1 MINVYNYLPNYQ
13 QGLKKTLKFGLE
25 LADFLVLVYR
35 EFGLA
40 PWQKICLVTTDR
52 TVVDHDKFKELQ
64 DNSTL
69 YLLQSKDQDLQVAA
83 EEAINFVPHYNTLIE
98 SGTFEYFAEGQKS
111 LPCSL
116 AELVDN
122 SLSATAK
129 NTGVRTI
136 EIRLLFDKTFAVV
149 VLDNGCGMTSKQ
161 LNNWAVYRLSKFTR
175 ENSTF
180 ESEREGY
187 TRPEPVRRSLN
198 SDISYF
204 GVGGKQAAFHI
215 GNSVRMITKPRNS
228 PDVHELV
235 LSKDEFEKKEKNK
248 EDVYK
253 GTILNRKP
261 GDFSHITHEERYLQD
276 IIKEET
282 RKESFTAVVITGV
295 CPDHIKYLKD
305 DFHEWTRRL
314 AHIYH
319 YYIHGVD
326 GNHKT
331 DQSQKSDV
339 SPKID
344 ILVTLREKPPKGL
357 RQKNLREVQ
366 DDLQT
371 LYINSAVDTFEFK
384 ATTSDGGSLDGIL
397 RYHPFLYD
405 KETYPKDPIAPQA
418 AVEED
423 DDENQSGTMNQA
435 RGKRDIFE
443 CFWNGRLIPYTTISE
458 FDWCRWPNKSTLP
471 LECFSRF
478 SGVLFTNDKFRVNAS
493 KQKFMDL
500 ELKLRH
506 KDTHFTPVFNVQKA
520 SKNRNIQKEF
530 MQWLEK
536 CHSQFDKQ
544 VKFLGYS
551 KTVTRTDVPTK
562 KLQHPWAVF
571 SAIELDGKTYKAG
584 DLVKSQRTQPIY
596 YGKVNT
602 FFLYGDHEGN
612 VFATG
617 GEVEITR
624 VPEALYDNYTRTIP
638 ISKIDRSATIESIKR
653 NIETDIDKLPEK
665 LCVTWPEGNALPQ
678 NAVISAG
685 TPLGPLAVEILNRN
699 DKSISS
705 RIQTGVQGGGIKLN
719 VGLKIFLRGAKEVK
733 QPKQICHF
741 RAPYVPVHGHWFKK
755 IGSLTNLGNY
765 TLTLQAEVSDN
776 ANNKA
781 ITSYGGRQ
789 LPSYEHKFTVKE
801 GNAENFTIGPL
812 NPSLRIGVPFSI
824 PTQMTDIYGHPTKPP
839 PNLQPVLECSDLE
852 VSFET
857 TATSGNSFTIKGVK
871 VIGEVQNYQ
880 QTKRFDLKV
889 TLPGLKNQT
898 QTIKISPFPSNP
910 HSLLVKPEVK
920 PVKVENGNPAS
931 FNVEVHDEA
940 GNITANAKQIVR
952 CQIPG
957 LKLAVTDCSS
967 SGTGQ
972 IVTEPINLK
981 IINGEPQML
990 QAKFD
995 MPSQKHVVAVTT
1007 ELKVMPSCRVSRME
1021 LFCEGEERLELKN
1034 KEKIQW
1040 QAGGVL
1046 ENLFFKLYDES
1057 GKEVEVTP
1065 EIASNIKVNWTGD
1078 FDQRALIMGRLPDV
1092 QVPTKVKEERF
1103 HQVSYR
1109 DHSVSFSFTIV
1120 PCPDEPARLKAT
1132 VPENTVKLGEC
1143 VTTPIKL
1150 KLVDQYDN
1158 VTNSLTSDCVTSMA
1172 VEAEGLDKSNIAFI
1186 WEESSGSI
1194 KVSGVRFNSGPLGT
1208 REVCFICGDYTEQIN
1223 FKVTA
1228 GIPTKLKLLSG
1239 PEMPLQIL
1247 NGTGISTPFVVQ
1259 LCDKWGNPSPD
1270 QRVVVETRASP
1281 STVKVTTSVTSQP
1294 VDAEGKAAFTVTS
1307 VKGLKGYYQLEFVGC
1322 FNRKPIPGPHVNFNI
1337 IPDPNK
1343 PDKLSVNYDTSARFL
1358 AGGTFPVFSVAVLSD
1373 AGSAMTAFKSA
1384 DLSMWYWSGESMTR
1398 PETATMLM
1406 CSKPMENDNKSR
1418 YYFRDKKIPQ
1428 SVGTYTIQ
1436 FSLKI
1441 EKTEVVFSNQI
1452 IVNVV
1457 ANQPVKLGPECQPQI
1472 PVVSYS
1478 RDIANRTL
1486 VENMTLKIMD
1496 QYGNPTGQNLNGKV
1510 LVSIKCPDG
1519 EQSRNLP
1526 VLEVASTVEI
1536 NLKDG
1541 STHIERLAIREN
1553 SPGENGRKYIL
1564 IFKPEVVMPPT
1575 SLSPFELPFHFYDD
1589 SENQRKVS
1597 ELTKKK
1603 DELTDNYEKL
1613 NNKCS
1618 VLARLREL
1626 HTKNVLDANKKE
1638 EALKR
1643 GLEERGIPVLQPS
1656 SIQNIDS
1663 LLQQN
1668 ADEKKTIEDI
1678 NRRVFPLPNRSG
1690 PDILGMVGHL
1700 AHISNDKAA
1709 WVISWHLSSEM
1720 DCVITKTTAEAQRIF
1735 HSEHGRQQVM
1745 ALDSIYVNPRSQ
1757 GPLPHIKN
1765 GRELFSPVGNPLYA
1779 RNLLIYTTEEESCER
1794 VFKNI
1799 LGNTILMDDIE
1810 SATNYRKAVIEKGS
1824 YCPTILTLDGNR
1836 LSASGKFGGAQN
1848 KAPHEE
1854 RVKKFGAPLPQ
1865 RYQDLQKERELL
1877 IQFRSAL
1884 EKKKDEDDKRN
1895 NTILKLSETRQQKEE
1910 TKAELQEIERQ
1921 LASVR
1926 SGKRGPEDISEPSG
1940 LMIKRPRRRSRD
1952 LPEMF

>member
-1 MINVYNYLPNYQ
+1 
-13 QGLKKTLKFGLE
+13 
-25 LADFLVLVYR
+25 
-35 EFGLA
+35 
-40 PWQKICLVTTDR
+40 WQKFCLVTTDR
-52 TVVDHDKFKELQ
+52 TVVDHELQ

-69 YLLQSKDQDLQVAA
+69 YLLQSEDQDLPVAA
-83 EEAINFVPHYNTLIE
+83 EEVINFVPHYNTLIE

-180 ESEREGY
+180 EREDY

-215 GNSVRMITKPRNS
+215 GNSVRMISKPRSS
-228 PDVHELV
+228 PDVHELA

-253 GTILNRKP
+253 GTILNRKVR
-261 GDFSHITHEERYLQD
+261 DFNERHCSQLCHLLKYSDDTAITECVEGGQEVEYRTLVDNFVTWCRENQLLLSDFYL
-276 IIKEET
+276 
-282 RKESFTAVVITGV
+282 F
-295 CPDHIKYLKD
+295 
-305 DFHEWTRRL
+305 F
-314 AHIYH
+314 
-319 YYIHGVD
+319 YYCFL
-326 GNHKT
+326 
-331 DQSQKSDV
+331 Q
-339 SPKID
+339 
-344 ILVTLREKPPKGL
+344 VTLREKPPKGL

-405 KETYPKDPIAPQA
+405 KETFPQDGCASVFLAP
-418 AVEED
+418 VEEE
-423 DDENQSGTMNQA
+423 DDENQSGTMNRA

-443 CFWNGRLIPYTTISE
+443 CFWNGRLIPYTTVSE
-458 FDWCRWPNKSTLP
+458 FDWCRRPPKSTLP

-506 KDTHFTPVFNVQKA
+506 KDTLFTPVFNVQK
-520 SKNRNIQKEF
+520 EF
-530 MQWLEK
+530 LQWLEK

-544 VKFLGYS
+544 VKFLGYVD
-551 KTVTRTDVPTK
+551 TVKRPDVSIK
-562 KLQHPWAVF
+562 KSQSPWAVF
-571 SAIELDGKTYKAG
+571 SAIELDGKIYKAG
-584 DLVKSQRTQPIY
+584 DLVKSKKTQPIY
-596 YGKVNT
+596 YGKVNK
-602 FFLYGDHEGN
+602 FFLYGDHEGD

-624 VPEALYDNYTRTIP
+624 V
-638 ISKIDRSATIESIKR
+638 SKKLVLKCDRDHRFVSR
-653 NIETDIDKLPEK
+653 LPEK
-665 LCVTWPEGNALPQ
+665 LCVKWPEGNPLPK
-678 NAVISAG
+678 NAVIPAG
-685 TPLGPLAVEILNRN
+685 TPLGNVLLLLLFPLLL
-699 DKSISS
+699 K
-705 RIQTGVQGGGIKLN
+705 N
-719 VGLKIFLRGAKEVK
+719 VSFNA
-733 QPKQICHF
+733 
-741 RAPYVPVHGHWFKK
+741 
-755 IGSLTNLGNY
+755 GSLTNLGKY
-765 TLTLQAEVSDN
+765 TLTLQAELSEN
-776 ANNKA
+776 SK
-781 ITSYGGRQ
+781 TSYGGRQ
-789 LPSYEHKFTVKE
+789 LPSYKHKFTVKE
-801 GNAENFTIGPL
+801 GNAEIFTIGPL
-812 NPSLRIGVPFSI
+812 NPSLRIGMPFNI

-839 PNLQPVLECSDLE
+839 PNIQPVLECSDLE

-857 TATSGNSFTIKGVK
+857 TATSGNSFTIEGVK

-880 QTKRFDLKV
+880 QTRSFDLKL
-889 TLPGLKNQT
+889 TLPGLKKQT
-898 QTIKISPFPSNP
+898 QTIKISPFPGNP

-920 PVKVENGNPAS
+920 PVKVENGNPVS
-931 FNVEVHDEA
+931 FNVEVRDEA

-952 CQIPG
+952 CQVRDFGVPG

-967 SGTGQ
+967 TGTGQ

-995 MPSQKHVVAVTT
+995 MPSQKHVVAITT
-1007 ELKVMPSCRVSRME
+1007 ELKVMPSCRVSWME

-1034 KEKIQW
+1034 EEKIQW

-1046 ENLFFKLYDES
+1046 ENLVFKLYDES

-1065 EIASNIKVNWTGD
+1065 EIASNIKVNWTGVI
-1078 FDQRALIMGRLPDV
+1078 DQRALIMGRLPDV
-1092 QVPTKVKEERF
+1092 QVPTKVQEERF

-1109 DHSVSFSFTIV
+1109 DHSVSFSFTI
-1120 PCPDEPARLKAT
+1120 
-1132 VPENTVKLGEC
+1132 
-1143 VTTPIKL
+1143 L
-1150 KLVDQYDN
+1150 KLVDHYDN

-1186 WEESSGSI
+1186 WESSGSV
-1194 KVSGVRFNSGPLGT
+1194 KVSGVRFTSGPLGT
-1208 REVCFICGDYTEQIN
+1208 REVCFSYGDYTEQIN
-1223 FKVTA
+1223 FKVMA

-1259 LCDKWGNPSPD
+1259 LCDEWENPSPD

-1281 STVKVTTSVTSQP
+1281 STAKVSCR
-1294 VDAEGKAAFTVTS
+1294 DKGKAAFTVTN
-1307 VKGLKGYYQLEFVGC
+1307 VKGLK
-1322 FNRKPIPGPHVNFNI
+1322 KPIPGPHVNFNI

-1358 AGGTFPVFSVAVLSD
+1358 AGGTFPGF
-1373 AGSAMTAFKSA
+1373 
-1384 DLSMWYWSGESMTR
+1384 
-1398 PETATMLM
+1398 
-1406 CSKPMENDNKSR
+1406 KPMENDSKSC

-1428 SVGTYTIQ
+1428 SVGTYTVQ
-1436 FSLKI
+1436 FSLRI

-1519 EQSRNLP
+1519 EQSTNLP
-1526 VLEVASTVEI
+1526 LLEEVSTVEI

-1541 STHIERLAIREN
+1541 STHIERLAIRES
-1553 SPGENGRKYIL
+1553 SPGENGRRYIL
-1564 IFKPEVVMPPT
+1564 IFKPEVVMPPS
-1575 SLSPFELPFHFYDD
+1575 SLSPFELPFHFYND

-1603 DELTDNYEKL
+1603 DELSDNYEKL
-1613 NNKCS
+1613 NKKCS
-1618 VLARLREL
+1618 LL
-1626 HTKNVLDANKKE
+1626 
-1638 EALKR
+1638 
-1643 GLEERGIPVLQPS
+1643 
-1656 SIQNIDS
+1656 IQNIDS

-1678 NRRVFPLPNRSG
+1678 PRRVFPMANRSG
-1690 PDILGMVGHL
+1690 PDILGKVGHL
-1700 AHISNDKAA
+1700 AHISDEKAA
-1709 WVISWHLSSEM
+1709 LVISWHLSSEM

-1735 HSEHGRQQVM
+1735 RSEYGRQQVM

-1779 RNLLIYTTEEESCER
+1779 RNLLIYTAEEESCEH

-1810 SATNYRKAVIEKGS
+1810 SATNYRKAVRI
-1824 YCPTILTLDGNR
+1824 YCPTILTRDGNR

-1848 KAPHEE
+1848 KAPHEDM
-1854 RVKKFGAPLPQ
+1854 VKKFGTPLPQ
-1865 RYQDLQKERELL
+1865 LLYCYFCCWIELL

-1895 NTILKLSETRQQKEE
+1895 NTILKLSETRQEMEE
-1910 TKAELQEIERQ
+1910 TKTELQEIERQ
-1921 LASVR
+1921 L
-1926 SGKRGPEDISEPSG
+1926 GKIVFIEALHKMDRAFH
-1940 LMIKRPRRRSRD
+1940 KRCVSC
-1952 LPEMF
+1952 LHT

>member
-1 MINVYNYLPNYQ
+1 
-13 QGLKKTLKFGLE
+13 
-25 LADFLVLVYR
+25 
-35 EFGLA
+35 
-40 PWQKICLVTTDR
+40 ICLVTTDR

-261 GDFSHITHEERYLQD
+261 GDFSHITHEESYLQD

-305 DFHEWTRRL
+305 DFHEWTRQL

-326 GNHKT
+326 GNHKM
-331 DQSQKSDV
+331 DQSQKSDA

-384 ATTSDGGSLDGIL
+384 ATTSDGGSLEGIL

-405 KETYPKDPIAPQA
+405 KETYPKDPTS
-418 AVEED
+418 VEED

-435 RGKRDIFE
+435 RRKRDIFE
-443 CFWNGRLIPYTTISE
+443 CFWNGRLIPYTTVSE
-458 FDWCRWPNKSTLP
+458 FDWCCRPAKSTLP

-506 KDTHFTPVFNVQKA
+506 KDTLFTPVFNVQKDF
-520 SKNRNIQKEF
+520 I
-530 MQWLEK
+530 QWLEK

-544 VKFLGYS
+544 VKFLGYL

-562 KLQHPWAVF
+562 KMQHPWAVY
-571 SAIELDGKTYKAG
+571 SAIELDGKIYKAG
-584 DLVKSQRTQPIY
+584 DLVKSQRTQPTY
-596 YGKVNT
+596 YGKVNK

-624 VPEALYDNYTRTIP
+624 MPEGLYDNYTRTIP
-638 ISKIDRSATIESIKR
+638 ISKIDRSATIGIVLKCDRDHRFVSR
-653 NIETDIDKLPEK
+653 LPEK

-678 NAVISAG
+678 HAVIPAG

-719 VGLKIFLRGAKEVK
+719 VGLKIFLRG
-733 QPKQICHF
+733 
-741 RAPYVPVHGHWFKK
+741 K
-755 IGSLTNLGNY
+755 IRCSLTNLGNY
-765 TLTLQAEVSDN
+765 TLTLQAEISDN

-839 PNLQPVLECSDLE
+839 PNLRSPSLSIS
-852 VSFET
+852 VS
-857 TATSGNSFTIKGVK
+857 G
-871 VIGEVQNYQ
+871 
-880 QTKRFDLKV
+880 
-889 TLPGLKNQT
+889 
-898 QTIKISPFPSNP
+898 NP

-952 CQIPG
+952 CQVRDFGIPG

-1034 KEKIQW
+1034 NEKIQW

-1057 GKEVEVTP
+1057 GKKVEVTP

-1078 FDQRALIMGRLPDV
+1078 IDQRALIMGRLPDV
-1092 QVPTKVKEERF
+1092 QVPTKVQEERF

-1109 DHSVSFSFTIV
+1109 DHSVSFSFTI
-1120 PCPDEPARLKAT
+1120 
-1132 VPENTVKLGEC
+1132 
-1143 VTTPIKL
+1143 
-1150 KLVDQYDN
+1150 
-1158 VTNSLTSDCVTSMA
+1158 
-1172 VEAEGLDKSNIAFI
+1172 
-1186 WEESSGSI
+1186 SSGSI

-1281 STVKVTTSVTSQP
+1281 STVKVK
-1294 VDAEGKAAFTVTS
+1294 GKAAFTVTN
-1307 VKGLKGYYQLEFVGC
+1307 VKGLK
-1322 FNRKPIPGPHVNFNI
+1322 KPIPGPHVNFNI

-1398 PETATMLM
+1398 PETTVNESFKSCKKM
-1406 CSKPMENDNKSR
+1406 CHCGL
-1418 YYFRDKKIPQ
+1418 FHCRDKKIPQ

-1478 RDIANRTL
+1478 RYIANRTL

-1526 VLEVASTVEI
+1526 VLEVASTVEL

-1564 IFKPEVVMPPT
+1564 IFKPEVVMSPT
-1575 SLSPFELPFHFYDD
+1575 SLSPFELPFHFYDGKWLLITQLSYAND
-1589 SENQRKVS
+1589 LWICWIKNALGTNQK
-1597 ELTKKK
+1597 
-1603 DELTDNYEKL
+1603 
-1613 NNKCS
+1613 
-1618 VLARLREL
+1618 
-1626 HTKNVLDANKKE
+1626 
-1638 EALKR
+1638 
-1643 GLEERGIPVLQPS
+1643 IPH
-1656 SIQNIDS
+1656 IQNIDS

-1735 HSEHGRQQVM
+1735 RSEHGRQQVM
-1745 ALDSIYVNPRSQ
+1745 ALDSIYVHPRRE

-1810 SATNYRKAVIEKGS
+1810 SATNYRKAVIEKGN
-1824 YCPTILTLDGNR
+1824 YCPTILTRDGNR

-1848 KAPHEE
+1848 KAPHED
-1854 RVKKFGAPLPQ
+1854 RVKRFGAPLPQ
-1865 RYQDLQKERELL
+1865 LLYCCFCCWIELL

-1895 NTILKLSETRQQKEE
+1895 TTILKLSETRQQMEE
-1910 TKAELQEIERQ
+1910 TKAELDEIERR
-1921 LASVR
+1921 L
-1926 SGKRGPEDISEPSG
+1926 GKILHKHS
-1940 LMIKRPRRRSRD
+1940 IKWTMLSTNVVSC
-1952 LPEMF
+1952 LHT

>member
-52 TVVDHDKFKELQ
+52 TVVDHDKFIEELQ

-180 ESEREGY
+180 ERESSEREGY

-261 GDFSHITHEERYLQD
+261 GDFSHITHEESYLQD

-282 RKESFTAVVITGV
+282 RKEDQTASVSLLT
-295 CPDHIKYLKD
+295 HIEYETLLK
-305 DFHEWTRRL
+305 HYYVPCHKL
-314 AHIYH
+314 GHIYH

-344 ILVTLREKPPKGL
+344 ILVSLVDYYSTPAF
-357 RQKNLREVQ
+357 KNLREVQ

-405 KETYPKDPIAPQA
+405 KETYPKDPSAPQA
-418 AVEED
+418 AVDED

-506 KDTHFTPVFNVQKA
+506 RDTLFTPVFNVQKA
-520 SKNRNIQKEF
+520 SKNRSIQKDF

-596 YGKVNT
+596 YGKVNK
-602 FFLYGDHEGN
+602 FFLYGDHKGN

-624 VPEALYDNYTRTIP
+624 VPEALYDGYTRTIP

-653 NIETDIDKLPEK
+653 NIESDIDKLPEK
-665 LCVTWPEGNALPQ
+665 LCVTWPDGNALPQ
-678 NAVISAG
+678 HAVIPAG

-719 VGLKIFLRGAKEVK
+719 VGLKIFLRGKIGAKEVK

-741 RAPYVPVHGHWFKK
+741 RAPYIPGHGHWFKK

-839 PNLQPVLECSDLE
+839 PNLRPVLECSDLE

-952 CQIPG
+952 CQVRDFGIPG

-1078 FDQRALIMGRLPDV
+1078 IDQRALIMGRLPDV
-1092 QVPTKVKEERF
+1092 QVPTKVQEERF

-1208 REVCFICGDYTEQIN
+1208 REVCFICGDYTEQIT

-1239 PEMPLQIL
+1239 PEMVKPLQIL

-1398 PETATMLM
+1398 PETGATMLM

-1643 GLEERGIPVLQPS
+1643 GLEESKIQVLQPS

-1745 ALDSIYVNPRSQ
+1745 ALDSIYVHPRRE

-1824 YCPTILTLDGNR
+1824 YCPTILTRDGNR

-1865 RYQDLQKERELL
+1865 RYQDLQKEIELL

-1895 NTILKLSETRQQKEE
+1895 TTILKLSETRQQMEE
-1910 TKAELQEIERQ
+1910 TKVELDEIERR
-1921 LASVR
+1921 L
-1926 SGKRGPEDISEPSG
+1926 GKI
-1940 LMIKRPRRRSRD
+1940 LHK
-1952 LPEMF
+1952 

>member
-1 MINVYNYLPNYQ
+1 
-13 QGLKKTLKFGLE
+13 
-25 LADFLVLVYR
+25 VLSNETFV
-35 EFGLA
+35 LT
-40 PWQKICLVTTDR
+40 TTDR
-52 TVVDHDKFKELQ
+52 IIVDADKFDKLK
-64 DNSTL
+64 DGTTL
-69 YLLQSKDQDLQVAA
+69 YLLRKPNQVLPASI
-83 EEAINFVPHYNTLIE
+83 EEEINFIPHYNTLIE
-98 SGTFEYFAEGQKS
+98 SGTDEYFIEGQKS
-111 LPCSL
+111 LPSAL
-116 AELVDN
+116 AQLVDN
-122 SLSATAK
+122 ALSATAK
-129 NTGVRTI
+129 NTGVRSI
-136 EIRLLFDKTFAVV
+136 EIRMLFDKTCGKSAVV

-161 LNNWAVYRLSKFTR
+161 LNNWAIYRLSKFTR
-175 ENSTF
+175 ENK
-180 ESEREGY
+180 GY
-187 TRPEPVRRSLN
+187 TRPEPVRCSLN
-198 SDISYF
+198 SNISYF

-261 GDFSHITHEERYLQD
+261 GDFSHITHEESYLQD

-305 DFHEWTRRL
+305 DFHEWTRQL

-326 GNHKT
+326 GNHKM
-331 DQSQKSDV
+331 DQSQKSDA

-405 KETYPKDPIAPQA
+405 KETYPKDPSALQ
-418 AVEED
+418 D
-423 DDENQSGTMNQA
+423 DDENQSGTMNRA

-506 KDTHFTPVFNVQKA
+506 KDTHFTPVFNVQVM
-520 SKNRNIQKEF
+520 IQCFKSIDDEF
-530 MQWLEK
+530 NFCSWLEK

-638 ISKIDRSATIESIKR
+638 ISKIDRSATIEIVLKHDRGHRSVSR
-653 NIETDIDKLPEK
+653 LPEK

-719 VGLKIFLRGAKEVK
+719 VGLKIFLR
-733 QPKQICHF
+733 
-741 RAPYVPVHGHWFKK
+741 
-755 IGSLTNLGNY
+755 GSLTNLGNY

-839 PNLQPVLECSDLE
+839 PNLQPVLECSSPSLSIS
-852 VSFET
+852 VS
-857 TATSGNSFTIKGVK
+857 G
-871 VIGEVQNYQ
+871 
-880 QTKRFDLKV
+880 
-889 TLPGLKNQT
+889 
-898 QTIKISPFPSNP
+898 NP

-952 CQIPG
+952 CQVRDFGIPG

-1109 DHSVSFSFTIV
+1109 DHSVSFSFTI
-1120 PCPDEPARLKAT
+1120 
-1132 VPENTVKLGEC
+1132 
-1143 VTTPIKL
+1143 
-1150 KLVDQYDN
+1150 
-1158 VTNSLTSDCVTSMA
+1158 
-1172 VEAEGLDKSNIAFI
+1172 
-1186 WEESSGSI
+1186 SSGSI

-1281 STVKVTTSVTSQP
+1281 STVKVK
-1294 VDAEGKAAFTVTS
+1294 GKAAFTVTS
-1307 VKGLKGYYQLEFVGC
+1307 VKGLK
-1322 FNRKPIPGPHVNFNI
+1322 KPIPGPHVNFNI

-1358 AGGTFPVFSVAVLSD
+1358 AGGTFP
-1373 AGSAMTAFKSA
+1373 G
-1384 DLSMWYWSGESMTR
+1384 
-1398 PETATMLM
+1398 P
-1406 CSKPMENDNKSR
+1406 
-1418 YYFRDKKIPQ
+1418 DKKIPQ

-1575 SLSPFELPFHFYDD
+1575 SLSPFELPFHFYDGKWLLRTQLSYAND
-1589 SENQRKVS
+1589 LWICWNKNALGTNQK
-1597 ELTKKK
+1597 
-1603 DELTDNYEKL
+1603 
-1613 NNKCS
+1613 
-1618 VLARLREL
+1618 
-1626 HTKNVLDANKKE
+1626 
-1638 EALKR
+1638 
-1643 GLEERGIPVLQPS
+1643 IPH
-1656 SIQNIDS
+1656 IQNIDS

-1865 RYQDLQKERELL
+1865 LLYCCFCCWIELL

-1921 LASVR
+1921 L
-1926 SGKRGPEDISEPSG
+1926 GKILHKHS
-1940 LMIKRPRRRSRD
+1940 IKWTMLSTNVVFPVFILSR
-1952 LPEMF
+1952 FFFTTYQI

>member
-1 MINVYNYLPNYQ
+1 MINVYNYLPKYQ
-13 QGLKKTLKFGLE
+13 QGSKKTLKLGLD

-35 EFGLA
+35 EFGLP
-40 PWQKICLVTTDR
+40 PWQKFCLVTTDR
-52 TVVDHDKFKELQ
+52 TVVDHVKFKELQ

-69 YLLQSKDQDLQVAA
+69 YLLQSEDQDLPVAA
-83 EEAINFVPHYNTLIE
+83 EEVINFVPHYNTLIE

-180 ESEREGY
+180 ESEREDY

-215 GNSVRMITKPRNS
+215 GNSVRMISKPRSS
-228 PDVHELV
+228 PDVHELA

-295 CPDHIKYLKD
+295 CPDHISYLKD
-305 DFHEWTRRL
+305 DFHEWTRQL

-326 GNHKT
+326 GNHKM

-405 KETYPKDPIAPQA
+405 KETFPQELHALQAP
-418 AVEED
+418 VEEE
-423 DDENQSGTMNQA
+423 DDENQSGTMNRA

-443 CFWNGRLIPYTTISE
+443 CFWNGRLIPYTTVSE
-458 FDWCRWPNKSTLP
+458 FDWCRRPPKSTLP

-506 KDTHFTPVFNVQKA
+506 KDTLFTPVFNVQKA
-520 SKNRNIQKEF
+520 SKHRNIQKEF
-530 MQWLEK
+530 LQWLEK

-544 VKFLGYS
+544 VKFLGYVD
-551 KTVTRTDVPTK
+551 TVKRPDVSIK
-562 KLQHPWAVF
+562 KSQSPWAVF
-571 SAIELDGKTYKAG
+571 SAIELDGKIYKAG
-584 DLVKSQRTQPIY
+584 DLVKSKKTQPIY
-596 YGKVNT
+596 YGKVNK
-602 FFLYGDHEGN
+602 FFLYGDHEGD

-624 VPEALYDNYTRTIP
+624 VPEALYDYYTRTIP

-653 NIETDIDKLPEK
+653 CIETDIDKLPEK
-665 LCVTWPEGNALPQ
+665 LCVKWPEGNPLPK
-678 NAVISAG
+678 NAVIPAG
-685 TPLGPLAVEILNRN
+685 TPLGPLAVEIVNRN
-699 DKSISS
+699 EKSISS

-719 VGLKIFLRGAKEVK
+719 VGLKIFFHGPKEVK
-733 QPKQICHF
+733 QPKNVCDLS
-741 RAPYVPVHGHWFKK
+741 AKYVPGHGHWFKK
-755 IGSLTNLGNY
+755 NGSLTNLGKY
-765 TLTLQAEVSDN
+765 TLTLQAELSEN
-776 ANNKA
+776 SK
-781 ITSYGGRQ
+781 TSYGGRQ
-789 LPSYEHKFTVKE
+789 LPSYKHKFTVKE
-801 GNAENFTIGPL
+801 GNAEIFTIGPL
-812 NPSLRIGVPFSI
+812 NPSLRIGMPFNI

-839 PNLQPVLECSDLE
+839 PNIQPVLECSDLE

-857 TATSGNSFTIKGVK
+857 TATSGNSFTIEGVK

-880 QTKRFDLKV
+880 QTRSFDLKL
-889 TLPGLKNQT
+889 TLPGLKKQT
-898 QTIKISPFPSNP
+898 QTIKISPFPGNP

-920 PVKVENGNPAS
+920 PVKVENGNPVS
-931 FNVEVHDEA
+931 FNVEVRDEA

-952 CQIPG
+952 CQVPG

-967 SGTGQ
+967 TGTGQ

-995 MPSQKHVVAVTT
+995 MPSQKHVVAITT
-1007 ELKVMPSCRVSRME
+1007 ELKVMPSCRVSWME

-1034 KEKIQW
+1034 EEKIQW

-1046 ENLFFKLYDES
+1046 ENLVFKLYDES

-1065 EIASNIKVNWTGD
+1065 EIASNIKVNWTGVI
-1078 FDQRALIMGRLPDV
+1078 DQRALIMGRLPDV
-1092 QVPTKVKEERF
+1092 QVPTKVQEERF

-1132 VPENTVKLGEC
+1132 VSENTVKLGET
-1143 VTTPIKL
+1143 VTAPIKL
-1150 KLVDQYDN
+1150 KLVDHYDN

-1186 WEESSGSI
+1186 WEESSGSV
-1194 KVSGVRFNSGPLGT
+1194 KVSGVRFTSGPLGT
-1208 REVCFICGDYTEQIN
+1208 REVCFSYGDYTEQIN
-1223 FKVTA
+1223 FKVMA

-1259 LCDKWGNPSPD
+1259 LCDEWENPSPD

-1281 STVKVTTSVTSQP
+1281 STAKVTTSVTSQP
-1294 VDAEGKAAFTVTS
+1294 VDAEGKAAFTVTN
-1307 VKGLKGYYQLEFVGC
+1307 VKGLKGYYQLEFFGC

-1384 DLSMWYWSGESMTR
+1384 DLFMWYWSGESLTR
-1398 PETATMLM
+1398 PKTATVLM
-1406 CSKPMENDNKSR
+1406 CSKPMENDSKSC

-1428 SVGTYTIQ
+1428 SVGTYTVQ
-1436 FSLKI
+1436 FSLRI

-1519 EQSRNLP
+1519 EQSTNLP
-1526 VLEVASTVEI
+1526 LLEEVSTVEI

-1541 STHIERLAIREN
+1541 STHIERLAIRES
-1553 SPGENGRKYIL
+1553 SPGENGRRYIL
-1564 IFKPEVVMPPT
+1564 IFKPEVVMPPS
-1575 SLSPFELPFHFYDD
+1575 SLSPFELPFHFYND

-1603 DELTDNYEKL
+1603 DELSDNYEKL
-1613 NNKCS
+1613 NKKCS
-1618 VLARLREL
+1618 LLARLREL
-1626 HTKNVLDANKKE
+1626 LTKNVLDANKKE
-1638 EALKR
+1638 EALKKV
-1643 GLEERGIPVLQPS
+1643 LEESRIQVLQPS

-1678 NRRVFPLPNRSG
+1678 PRRVFPMANRSG
-1690 PDILGMVGHL
+1690 PDILGKVGHL
-1700 AHISNDKAA
+1700 AHISDEKAA
-1709 WVISWHLSSEM
+1709 LVISWHLSSEM

-1735 HSEHGRQQVM
+1735 RSEYGRQQVM

-1779 RNLLIYTTEEESCER
+1779 RNLLIYTAEEESCEH

-1810 SATNYRKAVIEKGS
+1810 SATNYRKAVIQKGI
-1824 YCPTILTLDGNR
+1824 YCPTILTRDGNR

-1848 KAPHEE
+1848 KAPHEDM
-1854 RVKKFGAPLPQ
+1854 VKKFGTPLPQ
-1865 RYQDLQKERELL
+1865 RYYELQKERELL

-1895 NTILKLSETRQQKEE
+1895 NTILKLSETRQEMEE
-1910 TKAELQEIERQ
+1910 TKTELQEIERQ

-1926 SGKRGPEDISEPSG
+1926 SGKRGPEDISDPSG
-1940 LMIKRPRRRSRD
+1940 LMIKRPRRRSKD
-1952 LPEMF
+1952 TPERF